1 MSVYNSK
8 LSYLQGCFRFSLIPI
23 LLLLIKLE
31 LNSQSFLGRKKCK
44 QIHATFHFRTFTETF
59 KPTIAPTSSKP
70 IFQTETIPAPENILT
85 SSGPEYTGV
94 DLSSSIETLPA
105 VVIASSKAA
114 TPALKT
120 ITETFTSTEIMLKT
134 SILPIVVNGNTKL
147 HTLTNSFKV
156 TRLIEAVKTLPP
168 FEFIPTSAFTNFDN
182 VLEEAGS
189 EKREQLLPGEL
200 EFSDQDDFSNLE
212 GPHEIRVKPPPG
224 FNKDDFSLL
233 GSKFEN
239 NQDNAQIPQLQPS
252 IGNFNQASINPFA
265 NLLGGQSPQATNT
278 PALPNFNPLAG
289 LTPDQLRQLALLQYL
304 QNPAFGFGFGQPQQP
319 QVIITSTPVL
329 KTETMYATST
339 IPLFLGNK
347 KFFTTLTQEI
357 GVTTKTEYETATQ
370 TVQAPNAGLLGGL
383 NLPNQLNVAP
393 GFTVTSEPVTKET
406 LIPSTITKEIR
417 ITFR

>member
-1 MSVYNSK
+1 M
-8 LSYLQGCFRFSLIPI
+8 
-23 LLLLIKLE
+23 
-31 LNSQSFLGRKKCK
+31 
-44 QIHATFHFRTFTETF
+44 
-59 KPTIAPTSSKP
+59 
-70 IFQTETIPAPENILT
+70 T
-85 SSGPEYTGV
+85 SSGPEYSDV
-94 DLSSSIETLPA
+94 DLSSSIETLQA
-105 VVIASSKAA
+105 VVIASSKGP

-120 ITETFTSTEIMLKT
+120 VTETFTSTELVLKT

-147 HTLTNSFKV
+147 HTLTQSFKV

-200 EFSDQDDFSNLE
+200 EFSDQDDFSSLE

-233 GSKFEN
+233 GSKFEQQA
-239 NQDNAQIPQLQPS
+239 NQETQPQLQPS
-252 IGNFNQASINPFA
+252 IGNAFNQASINPFA
-265 NLLGGQSPQATNT
+265 NLLGGQVPNPQVTNT
-278 PALPNFNPLAG
+278 PALPNLGNFNPLAG

-370 TVQAPNAGLLGGL
+370 TVQAGNAGGLLGGL
-383 NLPNQLNVAP
+383 NLPNQLNAAP

-406 LIPSTITKEIR
+406 MIPSTITKEIR

>member
-1 MSVYNSK
+1 MN
-8 LSYLQGCFRFSLIPI
+8 
-23 LLLLIKLE
+23 
-31 LNSQSFLGRKKCK
+31 
-44 QIHATFHFRTFTETF
+44 FRTFTETF

-85 SSGPEYTGV
+85 SSGIEYTGI

-120 ITETFTSTEIMLKT
+120 ITETFTSTELMLKT

-147 HTLTNSFKV
+147 HTLTQSFKV

-233 GSKFEN
+233 GSKFEAE
-239 NQDNAQIPQLQPS
+239 DSSPQLQPS
-252 IGNFNQASINPFA
+252 IGNFNAASINPFA
-265 NLLGGQSPQATNT
+265 NLLGGQQQPQATNT
-278 PALPNFNPLAG
+278 PALPQLGPNFNPLAG

-304 QNPAFGFGFGQPQQP
+304 QNPAFGFGFNQPQQP
-319 QVIITSTPVL
+319 QVSF
-329 KTETMYATST
+329 K
-339 IPLFLGNK
+339 
-347 KFFTTLTQEI
+347 
-357 GVTTKTEYETATQ
+357 
-370 TVQAPNAGLLGGL
+370 
-383 NLPNQLNVAP
+383 NLSALAIAV
-393 GFTVTSEPVTKET
+393 
-406 LIPSTITKEIR
+406 I
-417 ITFR
+417 

>member
-1 MSVYNSK
+1 M
-8 LSYLQGCFRFSLIPI
+8 I
-23 LLLLIKLE
+23 LT
-31 LNSQSFLGRKKCK
+31 QPFD
-44 QIHATFHFRTFTETF
+44 FRTFTETF

-94 DLSSSIETLPA
+94 DLSSSIETLQA
-105 VVIASSKAA
+105 VVIASSKGA

-120 ITETFTSTEIMLKT
+120 VTETFTSTELVLKT

-147 HTLTNSFKV
+147 HTLTQSFKV

-200 EFSDQDDFSNLE
+200 EFSDQDDFGSLD

-233 GSKFEN
+233 GSKFEQQA
-239 NQDNAQIPQLQPS
+239 NQETQPQLQPS
-252 IGNFNQASINPFA
+252 IGNAFNQASINPFA
-265 NLLGGQSPQATNT
+265 NLLGGQVPNPQATNT
-278 PALPNFNPLAG
+278 PALPNFGNFNPLAG
-289 LTPDQLRQLALLQYL
+289 LTNDQLRQLALLQYL
-304 QNPAFGFGFGQPQQP
+304 QNSGFGGFGFGQPQQP

-370 TVQAPNAGLLGGL
+370 TVQAANAGGLLGGL
-383 NLPNQLNVAP
+383 NMPNQLNVAP
-393 GFTVTSEPVTKET
+393 GFTVTSETVIKET
-406 LIPSTITKEIR
+406 MIPSTITKEIR